1 MVLKDPK
8 RLMMRNFFS
17 LLKGYL
23 IFWWTGILLLGSCKG
38 DHKNYEPA
46 FSPDSSNKKV
56 VIFGLPNLSSYGDC
70 DLFIKYLN
78 KNLSKAKIRVLAC
91 LNADDYL
98 NKLKK
103 KAFDFTIINGSLVLD
118 AEQSGYSIVGK
129 MGDDD
134 KYCSVIFVRK
144 DSGINKFSDLAGK
157 TLTTSGPNALA
168 GTMMPLFFLYKNGV
182 NVKRDIKRL
191 FAPSFEST
199 IMNVYLGRCSA
210 GASKRAI
217 AVDMLKQRPEIDSKL
232 IIKWETPPLINNA
245 LFFRNDMDTLTAS
258 VLTKLIF
265 TLQNSEEGRKALVPL
280 DVSKFEKA
288 TSQTY
293 KPLKEFLTEY
303 NAVMNR

>member
-1 MVLKDPK
+1 
-8 RLMMRNFFS
+8 
-17 LLKGYL
+17 LLV
-23 IFWWTGILLLGSCKG
+23 SCNG
-38 DHKNYEPA
+38 HHKNYEPT

-56 VIFGLPNLSSYGDC
+56 LIFGLPNLSSYADC

-91 LNADDYL
+91 SNADDYL

-103 KAFDFTIINGSLVLD
+103 RAFDFIIINGSLVLD
-118 AEQSGYSIVGK
+118 AEQNGYSIVGK

-134 KYCSVIFVRK
+134 KYRSVIFVRK
-144 DSGINKFSDLAGK
+144 DSGINKFSDLTGK

-168 GTMMPLFFLYKNGV
+168 GTMMPLFFLYKHGV

-191 FAPSFEST
+191 YAPSFEST

-217 AVDMLKQRPEIDSKL
+217 AMDMLRQRPEIDAKL
-232 IIKWETPPLINNA
+232 VIKWETPPLINNA
-245 LFFRNDMDTLTAS
+245 LFFRDDMDAMTAGE
-258 VLTKLIF
+258 LTKLIF
-265 TLQNSEEGRKALVPL
+265 TLHDNEEGRKALIPF

-288 TSQTY
+288 TSGTY

-303 NAVMNR
+303 NAVMTGE

>member
-1 MVLKDPK
+1 
-8 RLMMRNFFS
+8 MMKNFFS
-17 LLKGYL
+17 FLKWYF
-23 IFWWTGILLLGSCKG
+23 IFWCIGILSCNG
-38 DHKNYEPA
+38 HYKNYEPT

-56 VIFGLPNLSSYGDC
+56 LVFGLPNLSSYGDC

-78 KNLSKAKIRVLAC
+78 KNLSKARIRILAC
-91 LNADDYL
+91 SNADDYL

-103 KAFDFTIINGSLVLD
+103 RAFDFTIINGSLVLD
-118 AEQSGYSIVGK
+118 AEQNGYSIVGK

-134 KYCSVIFVRK
+134 KYRSVIFVRK
-144 DSGINKFSDLAGK
+144 DSAINKFSDLTGK

-182 NVKRDIKRL
+182 NVKNIKRL
-191 FAPSFEST
+191 YAPSFEST

-217 AVDMLKQRPEIDSKL
+217 AMDMLKQRPEIDSKL

-245 LFFRNDMDTLTAS
+245 LFIRNDMDTLIAGE
-258 VLTKLIF
+258 LTKLIF
-265 TLQNSEEGRKALVPL
+265 TLQDNEEGRKALIPL

-288 TSQTY
+288 TSETY
-293 KPLKEFLTEY
+293 RPLKEFLAEY
-303 NAVMNR
+303 NAVMNQ